1 MKKFLL
7 ESSKNNTNVNVESS
21 EYIELSTKQRAL
33 PIEQVQGF
41 INHYELY
48 LKERN
53 ECRNYKMFFTLHPYM
68 TNVLFNAFTEIVY
81 NEGGIQSGIIGSGG
95 TLSNSHTN
103 FFPNKGTIGNEN
115 TFKALLGTNYNGDRR
130 YQLLRDTEL
139 SHEEMG
145 NVTYNCGLDI
155 FNNHYLRSNGFFC
168 MKQGSI
174 SGITNKSVFNTVE
187 DYLVYGSNNSIATHV
202 REVPGTDSSV
212 LNKSKSTGSS
222 LYTSSS
228 SNGSEITKTTSRAT
242 HLINRENFKDITTA
256 FSEGIKDVNG
266 WVGFY
271 NKAYLPMKN
280 VKNKT
285 VSINKCIN
293 NRNACDFIYMYPDRS
308 LFSFMPKIYVC
319 SS

>member
-130 YQLLRDTEL
+130 YQLL
-139 SHEEMG
+139 
-145 NVTYNCGLDI
+145 
-155 FNNHYLRSNGFFC
+155 
-168 MKQGSI
+168 
-174 SGITNKSVFNTVE
+174 
-187 DYLVYGSNNSIATHV
+187 
-202 REVPGTDSSV
+202 
-212 LNKSKSTGSS
+212 
-222 LYTSSS
+222 
-228 SNGSEITKTTSRAT
+228 
-242 HLINRENFKDITTA
+242 
-256 FSEGIKDVNG
+256 
-266 WVGFY
+266 
-271 NKAYLPMKN
+271 
-280 VKNKT
+280 
-285 VSINKCIN
+285 
-293 NRNACDFIYMYPDRS
+293 
-308 LFSFMPKIYVC
+308 
-319 SS
+319 